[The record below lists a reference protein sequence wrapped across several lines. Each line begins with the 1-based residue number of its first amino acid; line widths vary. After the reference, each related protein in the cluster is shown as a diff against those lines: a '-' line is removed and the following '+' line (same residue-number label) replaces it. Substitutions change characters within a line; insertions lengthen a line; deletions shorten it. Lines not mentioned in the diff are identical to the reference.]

1 MQILIM
7 SIILPMYDTQ
17 DTQLCNHF
25 SMSNPLIL
33 IVQSDQK
40 KEWNLFDIQA
50 YYDNFS
56 DISHISDFQLVLDG
70 LQEIYLHVKKSK

>member
-1 MQILIM
+1 
-7 SIILPMYDTQ
+7 
-17 DTQLCNHF
+17 
-25 SMSNPLIL
+25 MSNPLIL
-33 IVQSDQK
+33 LVQSDQK

-50 YYDNFS
+50 CYDNFS